1 MMEQA
6 KKVTITSAVDEQG
19 MDYIDMRNFAQS
31 VENDR
36 LMVDSRWEKRKFTID
51 KLIFNWCKK
60 NKLKCDE

>member
-1 MMEQA
+1 MEQA

-51 KLIFNWCKK
+51 KLIFN
-60 NKLKCDE
+60 